1 MPIAIVTLK
10 WASYIF
16 VALLIVHAL
25 KQARLWTAFKAT
37 PPLYQRVRVDNIQRV
52 KASPE
57 EYEKRLNQ
65 LIVKTREGVL
75 YGAWDD
81 YGRLAQKKRSRQV
94 AFIRPLHLRRDHDHG
109 RVRQYLKPAFPS
121 LQYECHFSRH
131 SPTAPREWP
140 LQPIASSALLLA
152 ATHQALP

>member
-1 MPIAIVTLK
+1 MTDAGRCVLPPLGPRSFRVDEDIVR
-10 WASYIF
+10 
-16 VALLIVHAL
+16 AL

-65 LIVKTREGVL
+65 LMVKTREGVL

-81 YGRLAQKKRSRQV
+81 YGRLA
-94 AFIRPLHLRRDHDHG
+94 
-109 RVRQYLKPAFPS
+109 
-121 LQYECHFSRH
+121 
-131 SPTAPREWP
+131 
-140 LQPIASSALLLA
+140 
-152 ATHQALP
+152 